1 MGDFMANKK
10 IVVLKLRELIY
21 TGIFLFFGV
30 LLVLLLVAMFSG
42 KKDKKQEEGA
52 RTPGQEA
59 GRGSDSG
66 NSDAPK
72 DSDRA
77 DSAAVFCPGVYTTDF
92 SLGGN
97 TLTLQ
102 LLVDADRVKAVNLLS
117 LEASADGDSGEDYIA
132 TMYPLM
138 KPALEVI
145 ESSLT
150 EGVALSDI
158 TFSVE
163 NQYTG
168 TLLVQA
174 IEGLLEKAQ
183 LTTD

>member
-1 MGDFMANKK
+1 M
-10 IVVLKLRELIY
+10 
-21 TGIFLFFGV
+21 
-30 LLVLLLVAMFSG
+30 
-42 KKDKKQEEGA
+42 
-52 RTPGQEA
+52 
-59 GRGSDSG
+59 
-66 NSDAPK
+66 
-72 DSDRA
+72 
-77 DSAAVFCPGVYTTDF
+77 YTTDF

-117 LEASADGDSGEDYIA
+117 LEASANGDSGEDYIA

-168 TLLVQA
+168 TLLGQA
-174 IEGLLEKAQ
+174 IEWLLEKAQ